1 MPEADAVNLMLLDTA
16 LQTVR
21 WGVTAANAA
30 ESFRQEERIY
40 EEMDSDSKAFY
51 RIGLVGEMEFTPLL
65 CDGRYL
71 SVLYAGRNA
80 DGNGV
85 NLQTYP
91 LTIDL
96 ERAARTAGPSLS
108 GFIFTIPW
116 MGTSF

>member
-1 MPEADAVNLMLLDTA
+1 MRGDGQRFQSVL
-16 LQTVR
+16 
-21 WGVTAANAA
+21 
-30 ESFRQEERIY
+30 
-40 EEMDSDSKAFY
+40 SD
-51 RIGLVGEMEFTPLL
+51 GLVGEMEFTPLL

-96 ERAARTAGPSLS
+96 ERAAWTAGPSLS
-108 GFIFTIPW
+108 GFAFSIPW
-116 MGTSF
+116 TGTAFGKSPAPGLEKRAKCGYTGRNGF